1 MGEVGRMSKHRP
13 GSYVAFLPWFFTS
26 IKCGRN
32 ATVDSCVELVLHL
45 IQINTVGYVGQR
57 KMF

>member
-1 MGEVGRMSKHRP
+1 MSKHRP
-13 GSYVAFLPWFFTS
+13 GSHVAFLPWFFTS